1 MGCVWKSGGKVEIHI
16 RPAGLEKT
24 RRVSKPGILE
34 CWIFDLMLFNLLAL
48 GMLFKPGPLQTIC
61 SFVSKRK

>member
-24 RRVSKPGILE
+24 RRVKSGSTVNSKSIASRPNILKYDQ
-34 CWIFDLMLFNLLAL
+34 FLLL
-48 GMLFKPGPLQTIC
+48 LDF
-61 SFVSKRK
+61 